1 MYWLGGVVTKV
12 FTNSVWVTP
21 SLSSYSFQF
30 PLDNYFSILPLKQI
44 NEVGP
49 RNWTGPYY
57 ESLAEAS
64 DD

>member
-1 MYWLGGVVTKV
+1 V

-21 SLSSYSFQF
+21 TLSSYSFQF

-44 NEVGP
+44 NEMDP